1 MKPPTILVLGPDRGA
16 ISGVATHLN
25 LLLGSEL
32 ARRFNL
38 VHFQVGSEG
47 RKEGAV
53 GMLARLIASPFRLA
67 ATIARTGASIVHL
80 NPSLSPKAYW
90 RDLPHLVAAKLC
102 GARVVYQIH
111 GGALGQLYGANRAV
125 AALMRRVV
133 RATLRWPDVVVV
145 LSRIEL
151 EEVRALVPEQNVMLV
166 PNAIE
171 CAPLLQRRALREA
184 SLPLRLFHI
193 GRLVN
198 TKGAFETVQGL
209 ALARSRGVDAQLVI
223 AGDGPDLPR
232 LRQAVDELGLAGQV
246 RFAGSAFGERKA
258 RLTREADVL
267 LLPTYHSE
275 GLPYALLEGMAA
287 GLVPIVTR
295 IAAIPDVVT
304 EGVHGLFVP
313 PRDPEAIAQALA
325 TLDADRASLAR
336 MGAASRERVLAA
348 YSIER
353 LADDFAALYSGLRG
367 ASVAPRT
374 AS

>member
-1 MKPPTILVLGPDRGA
+1 MKRQTVLLLGPDRSV

-25 LLLGSEL
+25 LLLGSAL
-32 ARRFNL
+32 ARRFEL
-38 VHFQVGSEG
+38 AHFQVGSEG
-47 RKEGAV
+47 REEGV
-53 GMLARLIASPFRLA
+53 LGLALRLVASPFRLA
-67 ATIARTGASIVHL
+67 AAIARSGASIVHL
-80 NPSLSPKAYW
+80 NPSLSPKAFW

-111 GGALGQLYGANRAV
+111 GGTVRQLPRGVLR
-125 AALMRRVV
+125 AALW
-133 RATLRWPDVVVV
+133 LPDVVVV

-151 EEVRALVPEQNVMLV
+151 EELNALLPEQNVVLV
-166 PNAIE
+166 PNAID
-171 CAPLLQRRALREA
+171 CRAFLQPRRAAQGTLK
-184 SLPLRLFHI
+184 LFHI
-193 GRLVN
+193 GRLVK
-198 TKGAFETVQGL
+198 TKGAFETVQAL
-209 ALARSRGVDAQLVI
+209 ALARSRGVDAHLVI

-232 LRQAVDELGLAGQV
+232 LRQAVDQLGLAGQV
-246 RFAGSAFGERKA
+246 TFAGPAFGERKA
-258 RLTREADVL
+258 RLTCEADVL

-287 GLVPIVTR
+287 GLVPVVTP

-325 TLDADRASLAR
+325 TLAADRAGLAR

-353 LADDFAALYSGLRG
+353 LADDFTALYAGLG
-367 ASVAPRT
+367 GSSAAPRT

>member
-1 MKPPTILVLGPDRGA
+1 MKAPTILVLGPDRGV

-25 LLLGSEL
+25 LLFGSEL

-47 RKEGAV
+47 RKEGAFAL
-53 GMLARLIASPFRLA
+53 LARLIASPFRLA
-67 ATIARTGASIVHL
+67 AAIARTGAAVVHL
-80 NPSLSPKAYW
+80 NPSLDPKAYW
-90 RDLPHLVAAKLC
+90 RDLPHVLAAKLC

-111 GGALGQLYGANRAV
+111 GGAPNLLCGSNRLLSAP
-125 AALMRRVV
+125 MRRLL
-133 RATLRWPDVVVV
+133 RATLQWPDVVVV
-145 LSRIEL
+145 LSRAVL
-151 EEVRALVPEQNVMLV
+151 EEMRALAPEQDVRLV

-171 CAPLLQRRALREA
+171 CAPFPGSRRAA
-184 SLPLRLFHI
+184 GGSLRLFHI
-193 GRLVN
+193 GRLVK
-198 TKGAFETVQGL
+198 TKGVFETVHAL
-209 ALARSRGVDAQLVI
+209 ALARGRGVDAQLVI

-232 LRQAVDELGLAGQV
+232 LQQAVHELGLAAHV
-246 RFAGSAFGERKA
+246 TFAGPAFGERKT
-258 RLTREADVL
+258 RLVCDSDVL
-267 LLPTYHSE
+267 LLPTYHAE

-325 TLDADRASLAR
+325 RLDADRAGLAR

-353 LADDFAALYSGLRG
+353 LADDFTALYGGLRG

>member
-1 MKPPTILVLGPDRGA
+1 MKAPTILVLGPDRGV

-25 LLLGSEL
+25 LLFGSEL

-47 RKEGAV
+47 RREGAV
-53 GMLARLIASPFRLA
+53 GRLARLVASPFSLA
-67 ATIARTGASIVHL
+67 AAIARTGASIVHL
-80 NPSLSPKAYW
+80 NPSLDAKAYW

-111 GGALGQLYGANRAV
+111 GGAPSLLCGSNPLRS
-125 AALMRRVV
+125 ALMRRVL
-133 RATLRWPDVVVV
+133 RTTLQWPDVVVV
-145 LSRIEL
+145 LSRAVL
-151 EEVRALVPEQNVMLV
+151 EEMRTLAPGQDVRLV

-171 CAPLLQRRALREA
+171 CAPFRGSRHAA
-184 SLPLRLFHI
+184 GGPLKLFHI
-193 GRLVN
+193 GRLVK

-209 ALARSRGVDAQLVI
+209 ALARGRGVDARLVI

-232 LRQAVDELGLAGQV
+232 LQHAVHDLGLGAHV
-246 RFAGSAFGERKA
+246 TFAGPAFGERKA
-258 RLTREADVL
+258 RLICDSDVL
-267 LLPTYHSE
+267 LLPTYHAE

-295 IAAIPDVVT
+295 VAAIPDVVT

-325 TLDADRASLAR
+325 TLDSDRASLAR

-353 LADDFAALYSGLRG
+353 LADDFAALYGGLTG
-367 ASVAPRT
+367 GSIAPRT